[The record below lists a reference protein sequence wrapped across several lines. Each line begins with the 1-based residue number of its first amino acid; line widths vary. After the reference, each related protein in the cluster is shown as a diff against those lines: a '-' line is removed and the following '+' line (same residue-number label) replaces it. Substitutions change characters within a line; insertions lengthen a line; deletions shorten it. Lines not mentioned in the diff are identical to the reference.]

1 MLKTRAI
8 LIVYVLR
15 GLFDTL
21 VENVYKI
28 VSDHSILIVVAHDIV
43 KYVYDRFIKFQLN
56 MFTRKNE
63 KKV

>member
-15 GLFDTL
+15 GLFDKL

-43 KYVYDRFIKFQLN
+43 QYVYDRYFKFQLN